1 MSNPVTR
8 STTRTSGRRGKKGP
22 DKSTVLLKDALIEA
36 AQMAGSDKQGTDGL
50 VGYCRFLATEEPR
63 TFATLIGKVLPMQ
76 VTGVD
81 HGPIKTRIEFAI
93 VDPKE

>member
-1 MSNPVTR
+1 MSNPVER
-8 STTRTSGRRGKKGP
+8 STPRTAGRRGKKGP

-36 AQMAGSDKQGTDGL
+36 AHMAGSDKQGTDGL

-81 HGPIKTRIEFAI
+81 NGPIKTRIEFAI